1 MLNTL
6 PPPVLVVNNLSI
18 GFSAD
23 LPPLVETV
31 SFSLQQGEIVGL
43 VGESGCGK
51 SLTSLAIL
59 GLLPKGGRI
68 LSGSIQFEGKELTTL
83 APETYRQLRGN
94 RMAFIPQDP
103 LSALNPVYTIGNQI
117 AEVLQTHTS
126 LTPTE
131 IEKKVIDLLDAVK
144 IPNAKDRFSQ
154 YPHEFSGGMRQR
166 VMIAMALACNPSL
179 LIADEPTTALDV
191 TVQAQILALLDD
203 VRKEFK
209 MSVLLITH
217 DLGVVAQLCDRM
229 MVLYAGHLAET
240 GTVEDVFKTPLHP
253 YTNGLLAAIPKSGQA
268 LLSSIAGQ
276 PPTLNTMPTGCR
288 FSPRCPQVLAD
299 CSTHRPPLLPFV
311 AENIDMNPENNT
323 LYPHSVACY
332 LHHPLARC

>member
-1 MLNTL
+1 MVYVLQ
-6 PPPVLVVNNLSI
+6 PPVLVVNKLSI
-18 GFSAD
+18 GFSVD
-23 LPPLVETV
+23 LPPLVENV
-31 SFSLQQGEIVGL
+31 SFTLQQGEIVGL

-68 LSGSIQFEGKELTTL
+68 LSGNIQFEGNELTTL
-83 APETYRQLRGN
+83 DAEAYRQLRGN

-126 LTPTE
+126 LSPPE
-131 IEKKVIDLLDAVK
+131 IEQKVISLLDAVK
-144 IPNAKDRFSQ
+144 IPNAKERFAQ

-191 TVQAQILALLDD
+191 TVQAQILALLGEI
-203 VRKEFK
+203 RQEFN

-217 DLGVVAQLCDRM
+217 DLGVLAQLCDRM
-229 MVLYAGHLAET
+229 MVLYAGRLAET
-240 GTVEDVFKTPLHP
+240 GKVEAVFKAPSHP
-253 YTNGLLAAIPKSGQA
+253 YTTGLLAAVPRRGQA
-268 LLSSIAGQ
+268 VLSSIAGQ
-276 PPTLNTMPTGCR
+276 PPTLSTMPTGCR
-288 FSPRCPQVLAD
+288 FSPRCTYAFSECDVIPPTL
-299 CSTHRPPLLPFV
+299 RPLNPAERDDSNAPLLFS
-311 AENIDMNPENNT
+311 
-323 LYPHSVACY
+323 HHVACY
-332 LHHPLARC
+332 LHHPIITQ

>member
-23 LPPLVETV
+23 LPPLVENV
-31 SFSLQQGEIVGL
+31 SFSLQPSEIVGL

-59 GLLPKGGRI
+59 GLLPQGGRI
-68 LSGSIQFEGKELTTL
+68 LSGNIQFEGKELTTL
-83 APETYRQLRGN
+83 NPETYRQLRGN

-117 AEVLQTHTS
+117 AEVLQTNTALS
-126 LTPTE
+126 PNA
-131 IEKKVIDLLDAVK
+131 IEKKVIELLDAVK

-166 VMIAMALACNPSL
+166 VMIAMALSCNPSL

-191 TVQAQILALLDD
+191 TVQAQILDLIDE
-203 VRKEFK
+203 VRKEFQ

-240 GTVEDVFKTPLHP
+240 GTVEPVFKTPLHP
-253 YTNGLLAAIPKSGQA
+253 YTQGLLAAIPKSGQS

-276 PPTLNTMPTGCR
+276 PPTLSNMPTGCR
-288 FSPRCPQVLAD
+288 FSTRCPHVLSE
-299 CSTHRPPLLPFV
+299 CSEHRPLLSPLVSSTP
-311 AENIDMNPENNT
+311 AING

-332 LHHPLARC
+332 LHHPVASC

>member
-1 MLNTL
+1 MLATATS
-6 PPPVLVVNNLSI
+6 PILVVENLSI

-23 LPPLVETV
+23 LPPLVENV
-31 SFSLQQGEIVGL
+31 SFTLQPSEIVGL

-59 GLLPKGGRI
+59 GLLPKGGSI
-68 LSGSIQFEGKELTTL
+68 LSGSVRFEGKELTTL
-83 APETYRQLRGN
+83 DAETYRQLRGN

-117 AEVLQTHTS
+117 AEVLQTHTTLS
-126 LTPTE
+126 PSA

-191 TVQAQILALLDD
+191 TVQAQILDLLDD

-240 GTVEDVFKTPLHP
+240 GTVEAVFRTPLHP
-253 YTNGLLAAIPKSGQA
+253 YTNGLLAAVPKSGQA
-268 LLSSIAGQ
+268 QLTSIAGQ
-276 PPTLNTMPTGCR
+276 PPTLANMPSGCR
-288 FSPRCPQVLAD
+288 FSPRCPQVLTAI
-299 CSTHRPPLLPFV
+299 CSTHRPALLPWISPNV
-311 AENIDMNPENNT
+311 ADEVSST
-323 LYPHSVACY
+323 PHDVACV
-332 LHHPLARC
+332 LHHPFLPSC

>member
-1 MLNTL
+1 MLDTTVI
-6 PPPVLVVNNLSI
+6 PPVLIVDNLSI

-23 LPPLVETV
+23 LPPLVENV
-31 SFSLQQGEIVGL
+31 SFSLNQGEIVGL

-68 LSGSIQFEGKELTTL
+68 LSGSVQFEGKELTTL
-83 APETYRQLRGN
+83 DAEVYRQLRGN

-126 LTPTE
+126 LSPSA

-144 IPNAKDRFSQ
+144 IPNAKERFAQ

-191 TVQAQILALLDD
+191 TVQAQILDLLDD

-240 GTVEDVFKTPLHP
+240 GTVEAVFKTPLHP
-253 YTNGLLAAIPKSGQA
+253 YTNGLLAAIPKSGQT

-276 PPTLNTMPTGCR
+276 PPTLSTMPTGCR
-288 FSPRCPQVLAD
+288 FAPRCPQVLQV
-299 CSTHRPPLLPFV
+299 CGTHRPALLPLL
-311 AENIDMNPENNT
+311 ASGDLEA
-323 LYPHSVACY
+323 YAHSVACY
-332 LHHPLARC
+332 LHHPLATSC

>member
-1 MLNTL
+1 MPNATTTV
-6 PPPVLVVNNLSI
+6 PPVLVVDNLSI

-23 LPPLVETV
+23 LPPLVENV
-31 SFSLQQGEIVGL
+31 SFSLQQGEILGL

-59 GLLPKGGRI
+59 GLLPQGGRI
-68 LSGSIQFEGKELTTL
+68 LSGSVQFEGKELTTL
-83 APETYRQLRGN
+83 DTEVYRQLRGN

-126 LTPTE
+126 LSSSA

-191 TVQAQILALLDD
+191 TVQAQILDLLDD

-240 GTVEDVFKTPLHP
+240 GTVEAVFKNPLHP
-253 YTNGLLAAIPKSGQA
+253 YSDGLLAAIPKSGQK

-276 PPTLNTMPTGCR
+276 PPTLSNMPTGCR
-288 FSPRCPQVLAD
+288 FAPRCSQMLVG
-299 CSTHRPPLLPFV
+299 CNTHRPQLLPIV
-311 AENIDMNPENNT
+311 SGNPEP
-323 LYPHSVACY
+323 YPHSVACY
-332 LHHPLARC
+332 LHHPLATSC